1 MHCPRP
7 LLLRDL
13 NSAILRI
20 ERRKIEL
27 SLLADG
33 IHEHSDSIEQ
43 RDAHSAALDLLAD
56 VLPHVTDYTVGQ
68 RRARAATYL
77 RKELAGVGC
86 DQKQDALVFSG
97 RRADVP
103 IVGHAQ
109 RVVIE
114 ILGARALD
122 YDNDELNADLL
133 LQILKHSFETLFRS

>member
-1 MHCPRP
+1 MHCPRS

-33 IHEHSDSIEQ
+33 IHERSDSIEQ
-43 RDAHSAALDLLAD
+43 RDAHSTALDLLAD
-56 VLPHVTDYTVGQ
+56 VLPHVTHHTFGQ

-86 DQKQDALVFSG
+86 D
-97 RRADVP
+97 
-103 IVGHAQ
+103 
-109 RVVIE
+109 
-114 ILGARALD
+114 
-122 YDNDELNADLL
+122 
-133 LQILKHSFETLFRS
+133 